1 MIKSFAE
8 LEKIAAGS
16 PGKRVALAM
25 AEEADALCAVVEAAK
40 RNIVV
45 PVLVGNEKDIKEI
58 AIKEGLD
65 ISPYTI
71 INALG
76 EKEAAYTSVNLIKE
90 GKADCLMKGKVAT
103 STIMKAALDKEKGL
117 RGSGILSHITIIEAP
132 TYHKLLILTD
142 AALNIAPDIDTKAG
156 ILQNAVDVSKKIG
169 VEKPKAAVIGAVEK
183 VNTSM
188 PATMDAAIL
197 CKMADRG
204 QIKGCLV
211 DGPFALDNAVSA
223 KSCEVKGIKTDVGGD
238 ADILLMPDIEAA
250 NVMYKT
256 LGYLTDYKMAGIIVG
271 AEVPIILTSR
281 SDSDTTKYLS
291 ILAGVSL
298 V

>member
-271 AEVPIILTSR
+271 DRKSV
-281 SDSDTTKYLS
+281 
-291 ILAGVSL
+291 V
-298 V
+298 

>member
-1 MIKSFAE
+1 
-8 LEKIAAGS
+8 
-16 PGKRVALAM
+16 
-25 AEEADALCAVVEAAK
+25 
-40 RNIVV
+40 
-45 PVLVGNEKDIKEI
+45 
-58 AIKEGLD
+58 
-65 ISPYTI
+65 
-71 INALG
+71 
-76 EKEAAYTSVNLIKE
+76 
-90 GKADCLMKGKVAT
+90 
-103 STIMKAALDKEKGL
+103 
-117 RGSGILSHITIIEAP
+117 
-132 TYHKLLILTD
+132 
-142 AALNIAPDIDTKAG
+142 
-156 ILQNAVDVSKKIG
+156 
-169 VEKPKAAVIGAVEK
+169 
-183 VNTSM
+183 
-188 PATMDAAIL
+188 MDAAIL

>member
-8 LEKIAAGS
+8 LEKLAAGG

-25 AEEADALCAVVEAAK
+25 AEESDALCAVVEAAK

-45 PVLVGNEKDIKEI
+45 PVLVGNEKEIKEI
-58 AIKEGLD
+58 AKKEGLD

-156 ILQNAVDVSKKIG
+156 ILQNAIDVSKKLGI
-169 VEKPKAAVIGAVEK
+169 EKPKAAVIGAVEK